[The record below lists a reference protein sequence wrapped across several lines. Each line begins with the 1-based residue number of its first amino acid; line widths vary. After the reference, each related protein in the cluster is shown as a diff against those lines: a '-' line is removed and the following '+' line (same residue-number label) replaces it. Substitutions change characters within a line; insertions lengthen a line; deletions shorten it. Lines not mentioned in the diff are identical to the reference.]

1 MTASI
6 DTARTKLVHGLDEAE
21 VQALLQNAER
31 REVGADA
38 VLLLIGETNASLF
51 LILSGAAKVE
61 RLHVEENMELAEL
74 GPGDTFGEMS
84 LLDGSKATASVT
96 TTKPTEF
103 LELTGEAIGRLIESQ
118 PALAAKL
125 WRNVAVDLKHRLE
138 ATNELVD
145 HYMDLNQVLLERP
158 EVGAVMRG

>member
-1 MTASI
+1 MPASV
-6 DTARTKLVHGLDEAE
+6 DTARTKLVTGFTEAE
-21 VQALLQNAER
+21 VQVLTQNAER
-31 REVGADA
+31 KEVGADS
-38 VLLLIGETNASLF
+38 VLLLIGETNGSLF

-61 RLHVEENMELAEL
+61 RLHIEESMELARL

-96 TTKPTEF
+96 TTEPTEF
-103 LELTGEAIGRLIESQ
+103 LELSGEAIAKIVDSH
-118 PALAAKL
+118 PALAVKL
-125 WRNVAVDLKHRLE
+125 WRNVAVDLKQRLV

-158 EVGAVMRG
+158 EVGTSLRS